1 MGKLCFPFRFLNYY
15 ANLVCVS
22 VKQRVRGRSAEW
34 DEGMV
39 VLFNLFQPFCFG
51 EPLSNA
57 LHNIDEIKMR

>member
-1 MGKLCFPFRFLNYY
+1 MFSFSFSELLCQSCLC
-15 ANLVCVS
+15 VCKTDS
-22 VKQRVRGRSAEW
+22 KGRSAER

-57 LHNIDEIKMR
+57 LHSIDEFKMR